1 VPKKN
6 DKYSFIVVKYAGSET
21 AGEALNVLRGLAK
34 DKTVKLKDAVAIT
47 KTEKGKVRL
56 QQSKDDSAGKGFLK
70 GGMLGV
76 VFGLLFAAPAL
87 IVVGAVSGTAVG
99 MFDKGIKNKLMK
111 ELGEN
116 MTSAESA
123 LAVLIESADWG
134 TLLSQ
139 MDAQFTGE
147 AIIEE
152 ILPDHTAEIEAL
164 AERPE
169 VLEAVPDELEIA
181 ESAE

>member
-1 VPKKN
+1 MSEKN
-6 DKYSFIVVKYAGSET
+6 EKYSFIVVKYAGSET
-21 AGEALNVLRGLAK
+21 AGEALKLLKGLAK

-47 KTEKGKVRL
+47 KTEKGKIKL
-56 QQSKDDSAGKGFLK
+56 HQSKDDSAGKGFLK
-70 GGMLGV
+70 GSMLGI
-76 VFGLLFAAPAL
+76 VFGFLFAAPAML
-87 IVVGAVSGTAVG
+87 VVGAVAGTAVG

-116 MTSAESA
+116 MTSDESA

-139 MDAQFTGE
+139 MDAHFTGE
-147 AIIEE
+147 AVIEE

-164 AERPE
+164 AEKPE
-169 VLEAVPDELEIA
+169 VVEAVPEEMEI
-181 ESAE
+181 E